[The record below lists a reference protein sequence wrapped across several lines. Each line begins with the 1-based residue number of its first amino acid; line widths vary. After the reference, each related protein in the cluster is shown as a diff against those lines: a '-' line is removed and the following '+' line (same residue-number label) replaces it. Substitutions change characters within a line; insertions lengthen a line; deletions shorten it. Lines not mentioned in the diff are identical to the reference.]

1 MLETKSHIALSIMH
15 MPLWRKANLLRLSQ
29 LESCLNE
36 FNGWPLVDKVYT
48 QSISEN
54 INIIIPKSAEYPLL
68 LKTINDFPVVLFCKG
83 DISLLSSLCFAA
95 VGSRNL
101 SSYGK
106 VIVSRFIPKL
116 VEAGLCIVSGL
127 ARGVDAEVHKITLKS
142 KGKTIAV
149 LGSGIDIVTPMQN
162 KNIYEQIIKEG
173 GLIISEYPLG
183 TEGTKWTFPQRNRI
197 IAGLSQG
204 VLVVEAGEKSGSL
217 ITASLA
223 SGYGRDV
230 FAVPG
235 PINSNMSVGVNNL
248 MKRGAIIATGPE
260 DILEQYGLLIKN
272 RTKEKPKLS
281 DNAQCVL
288 GRILS
293 QGVDLNEL
301 LLSSGIPMAGLL
313 KGLDELEH
321 AGYIGKDNFGIY
333 YLN

>member
-1 MLETKSHIALSIMH
+1 MLETKSHIALSLMH
-15 MPLWRKANLLRLSQ
+15 MPLWKKAEFLRLSK
-29 LESCLNE
+29 LESCLSE
-36 FNGWPLVDKVYT
+36 FKEWSLVDKIYNQAV
-48 QSISEN
+48 SEN
-54 INIIIPKSAEYPLL
+54 IKILTPDCPEYSQL
-68 LKTINDFPVVLFCKG
+68 LKSITDFPVILFCKG
-83 DISLLSSLCFAA
+83 DLSLLSLSCFSA

-106 VIVSRFIPKL
+106 VIISRFIPSL
-116 VEAGLCIVSGL
+116 VESGFCIVSGL
-127 ARGVDAEVHKITLKS
+127 ARGVDAEVHRVTLKS

-149 LGSGIDIVTPMQN
+149 LGSGVDIVTPMQN
-162 KNIYEQIIKEG
+162 KNLYKQIVDNG
-173 GLIISEYPLG
+173 GLIISEYPMG
-183 TEGTKWTFPQRNRI
+183 TEGSKWTFPQRNRI

-204 VLVVEAGEKSGSL
+204 VLVIEAGEKSGSL
-217 ITASLA
+217 ITSSLA

-235 PINSNMSVGVNNL
+235 PINSVMSVGVNNL

-260 DILEQYGLLIKN
+260 DILDHYGFLIK
-272 RTKEKPKLS
+272 TSAKEKIKLS
-281 DNAQCVL
+281 YNSR
-288 GRILS
+288 RILEWVLS

-301 LLSSGIPMAGLL
+301 LISSGIPMAELL

>member
-1 MLETKSHIALSIMH
+1 MLETKSHIALSLMH
-15 MPLWRKANLLRLSQ
+15 LPLWKKSNFLRLSQ
-29 LESCLNE
+29 VDSCLSE
-36 FNGWPLVDKVYT
+36 FNEWPLVEKIYDQAVY
-48 QSISEN
+48 EN
-54 INIIIPKSAEYPLL
+54 IKIITPASAEYPQL
-68 LKTINDFPVVLFCKG
+68 LKTITDFPVILFCKG
-83 DISLLSSLCFAA
+83 DLSLLSLSCFSA

-106 VIVSRFIPKL
+106 VIISRFIPSL
-116 VEAGLCIVSGL
+116 VEAGFCIVSGL
-127 ARGVDAEVHKITLKS
+127 ARGVDAEVHKVTLKS

-149 LGSGIDIVTPMQN
+149 LGSGVDVITPMQN
-162 KNIYEQIIKEG
+162 KNLYKQIIDEG
-173 GLIISEYPLG
+173 GLIISEYPMG
-183 TEGTKWTFPQRNRI
+183 AEGSKWTFPQRNRI

-235 PINSNMSVGVNNL
+235 PINSTMSVGVNNL

-260 DILEQYGLLIKN
+260 DVLDQYDLLIKN
-272 RTKEKPKLS
+272 RAKEKIKLS
-281 DNAQCVL
+281 DNARRVL
-288 GRILS
+288 GRVLS

-301 LLSSGIPMAGLL
+301 LISSGIPMAELL